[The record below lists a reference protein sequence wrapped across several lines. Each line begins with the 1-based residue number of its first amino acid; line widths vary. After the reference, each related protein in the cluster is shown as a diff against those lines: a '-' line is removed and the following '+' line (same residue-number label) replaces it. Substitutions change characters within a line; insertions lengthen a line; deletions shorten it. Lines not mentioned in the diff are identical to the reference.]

1 MIPSMKKIFTREFVI
16 GLSVIMAIAIL
27 FFGIDYLKGINLF
40 TPANFYLANYKN
52 VAGLEVAAPVT
63 IEGYKVGQVRD
74 IKFNYSDPTDIE
86 VLLALNKELRIP
98 EDSKAVIATGLLNG
112 AYVEIHLGKSSKMIE
127 VGGHISAETLPDMMA
142 SISNELLPSVQGVMP
157 RVDSLLLNLNRLVS
171 DPALAKSIQSLD
183 GITQNLYKATGS
195 LNGVM
200 GKDVPVILGSTKR
213 VATNLDTITR
223 NLGALSAQL
232 KELPLATT
240 VENVNEI
247 TGNLAKFSDQLND
260 QNSSLGKLTSD
271 PELYERINRVAADV
285 DSLILDIKKNPK
297 RYISIKLL

>member
-1 MIPSMKKIFTREFVI
+1 MKKLFTKEFII
-16 GLSVIMAIAIL
+16 GLSVIMAIVIL

-40 TPANFYLANYKN
+40 KPANFYLANYKN

-63 IEGYKVGQVRD
+63 IEGYKVGQVRE
-74 IKFNYSDPTDIE
+74 IKFNYANPSDIE

-98 EDSKAVIATGLLNG
+98 EDSKAVIGSGLLNG
-112 AYVEIHLGKSSKMIE
+112 AYVEIQLGKSSKMIE
-127 VGGHISAETLPDMMA
+127 VGGRISTETLPDMMA
-142 SISNELLPSVQGVMP
+142 SISNDLLPSVQSVMP
-157 RVDSLLLNLNRLVS
+157 KIDSLLLNLNRLVS

-183 GITQNLYKATGS
+183 GITQNLYHATGS

-232 KELPLATT
+232 KELPVASTMD
-240 VENVNEI
+240 NINEI
-247 TGNLAKFSDQLND
+247 TENLAKFSNQLNN
-260 QNSSLGKLTSD
+260 QKSSLGKIMND
-271 PELYERINRVAADV
+271 PELYERINKVTADV
-285 DSLILDIKKNPK
+285 DSLILDIQKNPK